1 MIAVVEDEKELC
13 ESLKMLLTSGAGI
26 ITVNL
31 TTLLTTIA
39 AIAVTIILSMAYPV
53 IKILHYD
60 SVEVLG
66 SDD

>member
-1 MIAVVEDEKELC
+1 MINGG
-13 ESLKMLLTSGAGI
+13 LL
-26 ITVNL
+26 NDK
-31 TTLLTTIA
+31 
-39 AIAVTIILSMAYPV
+39 VTIILSMAYPV